1 MMSTPGL
8 RVLPSSDAPEDLHS
22 SLDILVI
29 IIRVAEAHVVFV
41 YSLSISELSALRGRQ
56 AHQDLFITI
65 IAATTTTT
73 TLIPPRQPDTS

>member
-1 MMSTPGL
+1 
-8 RVLPSSDAPEDLHS
+8 
-22 SLDILVI
+22 VI

-65 IAATTTTT
+65 IAAITQ
-73 TLIPPRQPDTS
+73 LPPPLQP